1 MRALV
6 FLRDFCIRCNCS
18 APPARSDT
26 SSVARSHPFGR
37 LRIDTVVFL
46 SIVGLSA
53 LGAGC
58 SGKKS
63 AREAAQTSAPA
74 AAAPLGGRS
83 NGGAIAASTE
93 DGQWTLP
100 AKNYAST
107 RFSGLDEITTG
118 NVGNLRLAWTFE
130 TGILRGQEAAP
141 LVVNNTMY
149 VVTPFPNMLYA
160 LDLTKPGAPMKWVY
174 KPRPMAAAQGVA
186 CCDVVNRG
194 ASYADGKIVYNTLD
208 NHTVAVD
215 AATGKEL
222 WNTKVGEIN
231 LGESLTMAPLIVKN
245 KVIIGNSGGEF
256 GIRGWVTALDLGSGR
271 IVWRAYH
278 TGPDSA
284 VKIGPRF
291 KPFYAEDRKPDLG
304 VKTWPGDTWKTGGAG
319 MWGWISYDPQLNLIY
334 YGSANPGP
342 WNPDQRPGD
351 NKWSA
356 TIFARDPDTGEAVWA
371 YQMSPHDLHDYD
383 GVNENILLDLPID
396 GQTRK
401 VLLHPDRNGYMYMMD
416 RGSGEV
422 LHADPYGFINTSTG
436 VDLKTGRI
444 QYAQGKA
451 PQMGE
456 VVRNSCPAAPGVKD
470 WQPSAFSP
478 LTGLMYIPHQ
488 NLCMDVESVEAN
500 YIAGTPFVGMNE
512 KIFPGPGGNRG
523 LFDAWD
529 PVARKVVWTI
539 KENFPVW
546 SGALVTA
553 GNVVFYGTME
563 GWFKAV
569 DAQTGQELWKFKTGS
584 GIIGQ
589 PISYRGPDGKQ
600 YIAILSGVGG
610 WSGAIVVG
618 GIDARD
624 SSAAAGF
631 VNAMTDLP
639 GATNKGGTLYVFAL
653 P

>member
-1 MRALV
+1 MTRSGAFWEASLKITVCLSLLV
-6 FLRDFCIRCNCS
+6 
-18 APPARSDT
+18 AT
-26 SSVARSHPFGR
+26 GV
-37 LRIDTVVFL
+37 
-46 SIVGLSA
+46 
-53 LGAGC
+53 AGC
-58 SGKKS
+58 SRSK
-63 AREAAQTSAPA
+63 QTQPGQTPA
-74 AAAPLGGRS
+74 APSPTPIAGRT
-83 NGGAIAASTE
+83 NGGAIATEAE
-93 DGQWTLP
+93 DGQWIRP

-107 RFSGLDEITTG
+107 RYSGLSQITAD
-118 NVGNLRLAWTFE
+118 NVKDLKLAWTFE

-149 VVTPFPNMLYA
+149 VVTPFPNYLYA
-160 LDLTKPGAPMKWVY
+160 LDLSKPGAPMKWVY
-174 KPRPMAAAQGVA
+174 KPGPIAAAQGVA
-186 CCDVVNRG
+186 CCDLVNRG

-208 NHTVAVD
+208 NQTVAVD
-215 AATGKEL
+215 ATSGKEV
-222 WNTKVGEIN
+222 WRTKVGEIN
-231 LGESLTMAPLIVKN
+231 LGESLTMAPLIVKD

-256 GIRGWVTALDLGSGR
+256 GIRGWVTALDLGSGK
-271 IVWRAYH
+271 IAWRAYH
-278 TGPDSA
+278 TGPDSD

-291 KPFYAEDRKPDLG
+291 KPFYAADRKPNLG
-304 VKTWPGDTWKTGGAG
+304 VSTWPGETWKIGGAG

-356 TIFARDPDTGEAVWA
+356 TIFARDPDNGEAVWA

-383 GVNENILLDLPID
+383 GVNENILLDMPIN

-401 VLLHPDRNGYMYMMD
+401 VLIHPDRNGYIYTID
-416 RGSGEV
+416 RTNGQV
-422 LHADPYGFINTSTG
+422 LAADPYGFVNTSSG
-436 VDLKTGRI
+436 VDLNTGRI
-444 QYAQGKA
+444 KYVDGKD
-451 PQMGE
+451 PRMGE
-456 VVRNSCPAAPGVKD
+456 VVRDLCPAAPGVKD

-478 LTGLMYIPHQ
+478 LTGLIYIPHQ

-523 LFDAWD
+523 LVDAWD
-529 PVARKVVWTI
+529 PVARKVVWRI
-539 KENFPVW
+539 PENFPVW
-546 SGALVTA
+546 SGALATA

-569 DAQTGQELWKFKTGS
+569 DARTGQELWKFKTGS

-589 PISYRGPDGKQ
+589 PVAYRGPDGKQ
-600 YIAILSGVGG
+600 YVAILSGVGG
-610 WSGAIVVG
+610 WAGAIVAG
-618 GIDARD
+618 GLDPQD

-631 VNAMTDLP
+631 VATMTDLP
-639 GATNKGGTLYVFAL
+639 AATNKGGTLYVFSL